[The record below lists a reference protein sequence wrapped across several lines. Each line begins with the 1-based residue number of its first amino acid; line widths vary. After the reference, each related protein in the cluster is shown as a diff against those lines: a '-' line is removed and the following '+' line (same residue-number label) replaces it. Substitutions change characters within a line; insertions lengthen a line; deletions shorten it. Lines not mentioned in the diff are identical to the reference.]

1 MSAVGQAPAA
11 LNEPPRAAA
20 GAAVEP
26 ERLVPGFVKD
36 VGGMVDLAAAALIK
50 AVKRPYDWGPEFV
63 EQLRFTIRICFFPLI
78 LTSFA
83 LSFGPAGIQASN
95 FFNLVG
101 ALDRMGGAYVII
113 VVRMFA
119 PLVSAIVLAG
129 AAGTAICADLGAREV
144 REETPALRVLGVD
157 PVKSLVVPRLLAMI
171 VSSGLFM
178 IFALLAGLLGL
189 VVVVLQNGQPLGPVF
204 STFFSNASP
213 LELEAAFLKT
223 LIYGGMIAIIC
234 CYKGLNVSGS
244 AESVGRAVNQA
255 IVFAFLTI
263 GFTDYVFSQ
272 LLLAT
277 NPILSQVRG

>member
-1 MSAVGQAPAA
+1 V
-11 LNEPPRAAA
+11 RAAA
-20 GAAVEP
+20 LLG
-26 ERLVPGFVKD
+26 RLLPPFVFEI
-36 VGGMVDLAAAALIK
+36 GGMIDLALVSVRRALEP
-50 AVKRPYDWGPEFV
+50 PYSWGPEFV
-63 EQLRFTIRICFFPLI
+63 SQLRFTIKICFFPLI

-101 ALDRMGGAYVII
+101 ATDRMGGAYVII

-119 PLVSAIVLAG
+119 PLVSGIVLAG

-144 REETPALRVLGVD
+144 REETNALRVLGVD
-157 PVKSLVVPRLLAMI
+157 PVKSLVVPRLLALTL
-171 VSSGLFM
+171 SAALFN
-178 IFALLAGLLGL
+178 IFALLAGVLGL
-189 VVVVLQNGQPLGPVF
+189 VVVVMQNGQPLGPVF
-204 STFFSNASP
+204 STFFSNANP
-213 LELEAAFLKT
+213 LELQAAVLKT
-223 LIYGGMIAIIC
+223 VIYGAIIAVIC

-255 IVFAFLTI
+255 VVFAFIAI

>member
-1 MSAVGQAPAA
+1 VSFRV
-11 LNEPPRAAA
+11 
-20 GAAVEP
+20 
-26 ERLVPGFVKD
+26 LVPGFVLD
-36 VGGMVDLAAAALIK
+36 IGGMVDLAAACVRRA
-50 AVKRPYDWGPEFV
+50 ARSPHRWGPEFV
-63 EQLRFTIRICFFPLI
+63 SQLRFTIKICFFPLI

-101 ALDRMGGAYVII
+101 APDRMGGAYVII

-144 REETPALRVLGVD
+144 REETAALRVLGVD
-157 PVKSLVVPRLLAMI
+157 PVRSLVVPRLLAL
-171 VSSGLFM
+171 VLAAGLFN
-178 IFALLAGLLGL
+178 IFALLAGVLGL
-189 VVVVLQNGQPLGPVF
+189 VVVVLQNGAPLGPVF
-204 STFFSNASP
+204 STFFSNANP
-213 LELEAAFLKT
+213 LELEAALLKT
-223 LIYGGMIAIIC
+223 LIYGAMIAIIS

-255 IVFAFLTI
+255 VVFAFVTI

>member
-1 MSAVGQAPAA
+1 VSAVIDQAPRNGRQAA
-11 LNEPPRAAA
+11 RRDRADR
-20 GAAVEP
+20 
-26 ERLVPGFVKD
+26 ERFVPAFVTD
-36 VGGMVDLAAAALIK
+36 IGGMVELARTALIK
-50 AVKRPYDWGPEFV
+50 GVRPPYSWGAEFV
-63 EQLRFTIRICFFPLI
+63 TQLRFTIRICFFPLI

-101 ALDRMGGAYVII
+101 ATDRMGGAYVII

-157 PVKSLVVPRLLAMI
+157 PIKSLVVPRLLALT
-171 VSSGLFM
+171 VAAGLFN
-178 IFALLAGLLGL
+178 IFALLAGVLGL
-189 VVVVLQNGQPLGPVF
+189 VVVVLQNGAPLGPVF
-204 STFFSNASP
+204 STFFSNANP
-213 LELEAAFLKT
+213 LELEAALLKT
-223 LIYGGMIAIIC
+223 LIYGAMIAIIC
-234 CYKGLNVSGS
+234 CYKGLSVSGN

-255 IVFAFLTI
+255 VVFAFITI

-277 NPILSQVRG
+277 HPILSQVRG